1 MRLGA
6 DEPGGPR
13 LPAAMREL
21 MSGSREPGPTQDPS
35 MLQEWLVPNASLTV
49 LTLFILWALL
59 LLAAMELLRTRTC

>member
-1 MRLGA
+1 
-6 DEPGGPR
+6 
-13 LPAAMREL
+13 
-21 MSGSREPGPTQDPS
+21 